1 MRAARLYAAGDIRVE
16 EVETPSTPL
25 SGWVRLRV
33 TAAGI
38 CGSDIHNFRTGQWI
52 SRSPSVPGH
61 EFAGVVLECGEGVG
75 AFAPGDTV
83 VADSRFWCGECSACM
98 AGRANV
104 CNSLGFVGEVCDGGF
119 AEFACLPER
128 LLVKHEPSLDP
139 AIAAMAEP
147 LAVALHAVKRL
158 AVPSGE
164 AVLVAGCGP
173 IGGLAALVLS
183 KMGIDVLVADRNAAR
198 ALLVA
203 EVTGVQVVNIEDADV
218 RYALDATGNIHV
230 IKQLI
235 DRLDGGGSLV
245 IAGISHGEIALDPNI
260 LVERELSLIGCHAYC
275 DELPEA
281 VAMLP
286 GFAPQ
291 LARFID
297 REITI
302 DGIPHAYQRL
312 LAGDAKGIENH
323 HPDGLTHRAKRP
335 IVLARND
342 GRMPWRERC
351 GPFSRASGTKAM

>member
-1 MRAARLYAAGDIRVE
+1 MRSARLYAAGDIRAE
-16 EVETPSTPL
+16 EIAAPGTPL

-52 SRSPSVPGH
+52 SRSPSVAGH
-61 EFAGVVLECGEGVG
+61 EFAAVVQECGEGVS
-75 AFAPGDTV
+75 AVAPGDTV
-83 VADSRFWCGECSACM
+83 VADSRFWCGECPACE

-104 CNSLGFVGEVCDGGF
+104 CKSLGFVGEVCDGGF
-119 AEFACLPER
+119 ADFTTLPAR

-139 AIAAMAEP
+139 AVAAMAEP
-147 LAVALHAVKRL
+147 LAVALHAVNRL
-158 AVPSGE
+158 AAPGGE
-164 AVLVAGCGP
+164 VVLVAGCGP

-183 KMGIDVLVADRNAAR
+183 KMGVDVLVADRNAAR
-198 ALLVA
+198 ASLVA
-203 EVTGVQVVNIEDADV
+203 EVTGARVVALEDADI
-218 RYALDATGNIHV
+218 RFALDATGNIHV
-230 IKQLI
+230 IRQLI
-235 DRLDGGGSLV
+235 DRVDGGGSLA

-260 LVERELSLIGCHAYC
+260 LVERELALIGCHAYR

-286 GFAPQ
+286 GLAPQ

-312 LAGDAKGIENH
+312 LNGDAKGLKTI
-323 HPDGLTHRAKRP
+323 
-335 IVLARND
+335 I
-342 GRMPWRERC
+342 RM
-351 GPFSRASGTKAM
+351 A